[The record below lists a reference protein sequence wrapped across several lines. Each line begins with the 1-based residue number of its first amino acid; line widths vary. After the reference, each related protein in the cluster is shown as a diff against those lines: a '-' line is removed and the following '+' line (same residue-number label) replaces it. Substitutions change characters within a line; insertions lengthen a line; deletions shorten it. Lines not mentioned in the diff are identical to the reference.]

1 MVRNLIKDSH
11 IRFLMLLSRKIDRV
25 TDTIGSWSTWLV
37 LATIATGFYNVLARF
52 IGRHIGV
59 KLSSNALIELQWYL
73 FSMMFLC
80 GFAYILKHGE
90 NVRVDFLYS
99 KWNEKQRALVDFW
112 GTMLFLIPFCILG
125 WCVTI
130 DPVLDAWGYLP
141 DGTWGSWEVS
151 PDADGLPLAPIKS
164 VMLFG
169 FLTLFAQAISQAIK
183 YLAVLK
189 GYGTEAEIL
198 TPDIE
203 NLPLE

>member
-1 MVRNLIKDSH
+1 MRDFIKPSH
-11 IRFLMLLSRKIDRV
+11 IRFLLTLSRRIDRM
-25 TDTIGSWSTWLV
+25 TDIIGSWSTGLI
-37 LATIATGFYNVLARF
+37 LATIAVGFYNVVARYVGRL
-52 IGRHIGV
+52 IGIQ
-59 KLSSNALIELQWYL
+59 LSSNAFIELQWYL

-99 KWNEKQRALVDFW
+99 EWNEKQRALVDLI
-112 GTMLFLIPFCILG
+112 GTLLFLIPFCILG

-130 DPVLDAWGYLP
+130 DAVLDSWGYLP
-141 DGTWGSWEVS
+141 DGTWGSWELS
-151 PDADGLPLAPIKS
+151 SDADGLPRAPIKT
-164 VMLFG
+164 MLLFG
-169 FLTLFAQAISQAIK
+169 FATLLAQAISQAIK
-183 YLAVLK
+183 YLAILK

>member
-1 MVRNLIKDSH
+1 MT
-11 IRFLMLLSRKIDRV
+11 LSRRIDRM
-25 TDTIGSWSTWLV
+25 TDIIGSWSTGLV
-37 LATIATGFYNVLARF
+37 LVTIAVGFYNVVARYVGRL
-52 IGRHIGV
+52 IGIQ
-59 KLSSNALIELQWYL
+59 LSSNGFIELQWYL

-99 KWNEKQRALVDFW
+99 EWTEKQRAWVDLL
-112 GTMLFLIPFCILG
+112 GTLLFLIPFCILG

-130 DPVLDAWGYLP
+130 DAVLDSWGYLP
-141 DGTWGSWEVS
+141 DGTWGSWELS
-151 PDADGLPLAPIKS
+151 SDADGLPRAPIKT
-164 VMLFG
+164 MLLFG
-169 FLTLFAQAISQAIK
+169 FVTLLAQAISQAIK
-183 YLAVLK
+183 YLAIVK